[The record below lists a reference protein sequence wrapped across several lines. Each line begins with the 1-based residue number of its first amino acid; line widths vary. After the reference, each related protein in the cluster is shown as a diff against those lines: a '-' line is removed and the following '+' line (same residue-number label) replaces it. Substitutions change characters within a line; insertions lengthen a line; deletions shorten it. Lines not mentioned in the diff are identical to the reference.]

1 MKRYGVSVSKHGQHC
16 LDYQIFSVT
25 VSNFPTSVHK
35 ASEEGLIP
43 LTPLPET
50 QERKKEKPPPYGLPG
65 PRLRNLYST
74 TFCLAICP
82 GPWHARRT
90 APRQCARAGPA
101 RREPGSQACAAA
113 LRLLPRLLPPL
124 ELLPVRPRGREAEMA
139 DEIAKAQAARP
150 GGDTIFGKII
160 RKEIPAKII
169 FEDDQCLAFH
179 DISPQA
185 PTHFLVIP
193 KKHISQIS
201 VAEDDD
207 ESLLGHLMIVGK
219 KCAADL
225 GLKKGYRMVVNEGSD
240 GGQSVYHVHLHVLG
254 GRQMNWPP
262 G

>member
-1 MKRYGVSVSKHGQHC
+1 MAKG
-16 LDYQIFSVT
+16 
-25 VSNFPTSVHK
+25 
-35 ASEEGLIP
+35 ASSAHFIP
-43 LTPLPET
+43 SLV
-50 QERKKEKPPPYGLPG
+50 
-65 PRLRNLYST
+65 
-74 TFCLAICP
+74 
-82 GPWHARRT
+82 RR
-90 APRQCARAGPA
+90 RQCACADRPGASRQSPRAPA
-101 RREPGSQACAAA
+101 VPLPTVAAA
-113 LRLLPRLLPPL
+113 
-124 ELLPVRPRGREAEMA
+124 REGQRAAAMA
-139 DEIAKAQAARP
+139 DEIAKAQVAQP

-169 FEDDQCLAFH
+169 FEDDRCLAFH

-201 VAEDDD
+201 VADDDD

-225 GLKKGYRMVVNEGSD
+225 GLKRGYRMVVNEGAD
-240 GGQSVYHVHLHVLG
+240 GGQSVYHIHLHVLG